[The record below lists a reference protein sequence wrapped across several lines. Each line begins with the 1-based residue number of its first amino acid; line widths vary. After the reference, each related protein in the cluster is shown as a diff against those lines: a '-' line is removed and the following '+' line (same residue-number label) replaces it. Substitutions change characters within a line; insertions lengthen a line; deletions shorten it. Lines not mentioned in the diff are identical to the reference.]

1 MFYLT
6 ELGNRLKE
14 AREAKG
20 FSLDDLQEL
29 TKIQKRY
36 LVGIEEG
43 NYSMMPGKFYVRAFI
58 KQYCEAVGLDSE
70 EIFNEFKSEVPSVYS
85 EELPEQLSRVQ
96 TRKTLPAKD
105 SKFAEMLPKIL
116 GVIVV
121 IGVAILIW
129 VLVSNSMSKTNGDD
143 KKNDKPNEVVGYN
156 ESNDFNGKEDK
167 EDKTNKKQDE
177 EKADTTDNKDDSD
190 NNATEEEKEVETEQ
204 DLAVVSSSGK
214 NSTYELKNT
223 DSFKLKVTSKGSPWV
238 GITNGEG
245 KLLFQGTIKE
255 NESQEIDFTN
265 ETEAVINVGRANE
278 TEIFVNDKK
287 LEYTISPNEMT
298 TQLVTIQ
305 FTKAE

>member
-20 FSLDDLQEL
+20 LSLEDLQEL

-36 LVGIEEG
+36 LIGIEEG

-70 EIFNEFKSEVPSVYS
+70 EIFEQYKSEIPSVYS

-96 TRKTLPAKD
+96 SRKTIPAGD
-105 SKFAEMLPKIL
+105 SKVVELLPKIL
-116 GVIVV
+116 AAVLV
-121 IGVAILIW
+121 IGAAVLIW
-129 VLVSNSMSKTNGDD
+129 VLVLNYMSNPDNED
-143 KKNDKPNEVVGYN
+143 KKDAKQSDAVDYNKSEEFNKEEENADQKQNEEKSDSSEKKNEVDTAV
-156 ESNDFNGKEDK
+156 K
-167 EDKTNKKQDE
+167 DE
-177 EKADTTDNKDDSD
+177 EK
-190 NNATEEEKEVETEQ
+190 EQ
-204 DLAVVSSSGK
+204 NLAVTSSSGK

-223 DSFKLKVTSKGSPWV
+223 DTFKLKVTSKGSPWV
-238 GITNGEG
+238 GIKNGEG
-245 KLLFQGTIKE
+245 KLLFQGTIEKDK
-255 NESQEIDFTN
+255 SQEIDFTN
-265 ETEAVINVGRANE
+265 EKEAVINIGRAYE
-278 TEIFVNDKK
+278 TEIYVNDEK
-287 LEYTISPNEMT
+287 LEYSISPTEVN

>member
-20 FSLDDLQEL
+20 LSLDDLQEL

-36 LVGIEEG
+36 LIGIEEG

-70 EIFNEFKSEVPSVYS
+70 EIFEQYKSEIPSVYS

-96 TRKTLPAKD
+96 SRKTMPAGD
-105 SKFAEMLPKIL
+105 SKVVEMLPKIL
-116 GVIVV
+116 AAVLV
-121 IGVAILIW
+121 IGAAVLIW
-129 VLVSNSMSKTNGDD
+129 VLVLNYMSNPDNDD
-143 KKNDKPNEVVGYN
+143 KKDAKQSDAVDYN
-156 ESNDFNGKEDK
+156 KSEEFN
-167 EDKTNKKQDE
+167 NE
-177 EKADTTDNKDDSD
+177 EKNADQKQNEDDAVVKD
-190 NNATEEEKEVETEQ
+190 EKKEQ
-204 DLAVVSSSGK
+204 KLAVTSSSGK

-223 DSFKLKVTSKGSPWV
+223 DTFKLKVTSKGSPWV
-238 GITNGEG
+238 GIKNGEG
-245 KLLFQGTIKE
+245 KLLFQGTIDKDK
-255 NESQEIDFTN
+255 SQEIDFTN
-265 ETEAVINVGRANE
+265 EKEAVINIGRAYE
-278 TEIFVNDKK
+278 TEIYVNDEK
-287 LEYTISPNEMT
+287 LEYSISPTEVN

>member
-14 AREAKG
+14 ARETKG
-20 FSLDDLQEL
+20 LSLEDLQEL

-36 LVGIEEG
+36 LIGIEEG

-70 EIFNEFKSEVPSVYS
+70 EIFEQYKSEVPSVYS

-96 TRKTLPAKD
+96 SRKTIPAGD
-105 SKFAEMLPKIL
+105 SKVVEMLPKIL
-116 GVIVV
+116 AAVLV
-121 IGVAILIW
+121 IGAAILIW
-129 VLVSNSMSKTNGDD
+129 VLVNNMSKPDSDD
-143 KKNDKPNEVVGYN
+143 KKSDKQNEAVGYN
-156 ESNDFNGKEDK
+156 KSDEFNNKEQEKAD
-167 EDKTNKKQDE
+167 NKQDE
-177 EKADTTDNKDDSD
+177 KKEDTSDKKDDAVD
-190 NNATEEEKEVETEQ
+190 EKTQQE
-204 DLAVVSSSGK
+204 LAVISTSGK

-223 DSFKLKVTSKGSPWV
+223 DTFKLKVTSKGSPWV
-238 GITNGEG
+238 GIKNGEG
-245 KLLFQGTIKE
+245 KLLFQGTISN

-265 ETEAVINVGRANE
+265 EKEAVINIGRAYE
-278 TEIFVNDKK
+278 TEIFVNDEK
-287 LEYTISPNEMT
+287 LEYSISPTEVN

>member
-1 MFYLT
+1 VFYLT

-20 FSLDDLQEL
+20 LSLEDLQEL

-36 LVGIEEG
+36 LIGIEEG

-70 EIFNEFKSEVPSVYS
+70 EIFEQYKSEVPSVYS
-85 EELPEQLSRVQ
+85 DELPEQLSRVQ
-96 TRKTLPAKD
+96 SRKTIPAGD
-105 SKFAEMLPKIL
+105 SKVVEMLPKIL
-116 GVIVV
+116 VAVLV

-129 VLVSNSMSKTNGDD
+129 VLVSSNMSKPDSDD
-143 KKNDKPNEVVGYN
+143 KKNDKQNEVGYN
-156 ESNDFNGKEDK
+156 KSDEFNNKEQEKAD
-167 EDKTNKKQDE
+167 KKQDE
-177 EKADTTDNKDDSD
+177 KKEDTSDKKDDAD
-190 NNATEEEKEVETEQ
+190 DTVDEKTQQE
-204 DLAVVSSSGK
+204 LAVVSTSGK

-223 DSFKLKVTSKGSPWV
+223 DTFKLKVTSKGSPWV
-238 GITNGEG
+238 GINNGEG
-245 KLLFQGTIKE
+245 KLLFQGTINK

-265 ETEAVINVGRANE
+265 EKEAVINVGRAYE
-278 TEIFVNDKK
+278 TEIFVNDEK
-287 LEYTISPNEMT
+287 LEYSISPTEMA

>member
-20 FSLDDLQEL
+20 LSLEDLQEL

-36 LVGIEEG
+36 LIGIEEG

-70 EIFNEFKSEVPSVYS
+70 EIFEQYKSEVPSVYS

-96 TRKTLPAKD
+96 SRKTIPAGD
-105 SKFAEMLPKIL
+105 SKVVEMLPKIL
-116 GVIVV
+116 VAVLV

-129 VLVSNSMSKTNGDD
+129 VLVSSNMSKPDSDD
-143 KKNDKPNEVVGYN
+143 KKNDKQNEAVGYN
-156 ESNDFNGKEDK
+156 KSDEFNKE
-167 EDKTNKKQDE
+167 E
-177 EKADTTDNKDDSD
+177 EKADKKQDVKKEDTSDKKDDAD
-190 NNATEEEKEVETEQ
+190 DAVDEKTEQ
-204 DLAVVSSSGK
+204 ELAVVSSSGK

-223 DSFKLKVTSKGSPWV
+223 DTFKLKVTSKGSPWV
-238 GITNGEG
+238 GIKNGEG
-245 KLLFQGTIKE
+245 KLLFQGTINK

-265 ETEAVINVGRANE
+265 EKEAVINIGRAYE
-278 TEIFVNDKK
+278 TEIFVNDEK
-287 LEYTISPNEMT
+287 LEYSISPTEMD

>member
-20 FSLDDLQEL
+20 LSLEDLQEL

-36 LVGIEEG
+36 LIGIEEG

-70 EIFNEFKSEVPSVYS
+70 EIFEQHKSEVPSVYS

-96 TRKTLPAKD
+96 SRKTIPAGD
-105 SKFAEMLPKIL
+105 SKVVEMLPKIL
-116 GVIVV
+116 AVVLV
-121 IGVAILIW
+121 IGAAVLIW
-129 VLVSNSMSKTNGDD
+129 VLVSNYMSNPDNDD
-143 KKNDKPNEVVGYN
+143 KKNAKENEAVGYN
-156 ESNDFNGKEDK
+156 KSDGFN
-167 EDKTNKKQDE
+167 
-177 EKADTTDNKDDSD
+177 
-190 NNATEEEKEVETEQ
+190 EEKENADKKQNEEKSESSDEKNEEDAVVKDEKKEQ
-204 DLAVVSSSGK
+204 KLAVTSSSGK

-223 DSFKLKVTSKGSPWV
+223 DTFKLKVTSKGSPWV
-238 GITNGEG
+238 GIKNGEG
-245 KLLFQGTIKE
+245 KLLFQGTIDKDK
-255 NESQEIDFTN
+255 SQEIDFTN
-265 ETEAVINVGRANE
+265 EKEAVINIGRAYE
-278 TEIFVNDKK
+278 TEIYVNDEK
-287 LEYTISPNEMT
+287 LEYSISPTEVN

>member
-1 MFYLT
+1 MT

-20 FSLDDLQEL
+20 LSLEDLQEL

-36 LVGIEEG
+36 LIGIEEG

-70 EIFNEFKSEVPSVYS
+70 EIFEQYKSEVPSVYS

-96 TRKTLPAKD
+96 SRKTIPARD
-105 SKFAEMLPKIL
+105 SKVVEMLPKIL
-116 GVIVV
+116 VAVLV

-129 VLVSNSMSKTNGDD
+129 VLVSSNMSKPDSDD
-143 KKNDKPNEVVGYN
+143 KKNDKQNEVGYN
-156 ESNDFNGKEDK
+156 KSDEFNKE
-167 EDKTNKKQDE
+167 E
-177 EKADTTDNKDDSD
+177 EKADKKQDVKKEDTSDKKDDAND
-190 NNATEEEKEVETEQ
+190 AVDEKTEQ
-204 DLAVVSSSGK
+204 ELAVVSTSGK

-223 DSFKLKVTSKGSPWV
+223 DTFKLKVTSKGSPWV
-238 GITNGEG
+238 GINNGEG
-245 KLLFQGTIKE
+245 KLLFQGTINK

-265 ETEAVINVGRANE
+265 EKEAVINIGRAYE
-278 TEIFVNDKK
+278 TEIYVNDEK
-287 LEYTISPNEMT
+287 LEYSISPTEVN

>member
-20 FSLDDLQEL
+20 LSLEDLQEL

-36 LVGIEEG
+36 LIGIEEG

-70 EIFNEFKSEVPSVYS
+70 EIFEQYKSEIPSVYS

-96 TRKTLPAKD
+96 SRKTIPAGD
-105 SKFAEMLPKIL
+105 SKVVELLPKIL
-116 GVIVV
+116 AAVLV
-121 IGVAILIW
+121 IGAAVLIW
-129 VLVSNSMSKTNGDD
+129 VLVLNYMSNPDNED
-143 KKNDKPNEVVGYN
+143 KKDAKQSDAVGYN
-156 ESNDFNGKEDK
+156 KSEEFNKEEENADQK
-167 EDKTNKKQDE
+167 QNEEKSDSSEKKNEDDTAVKDE
-177 EKADTTDNKDDSD
+177 EK
-190 NNATEEEKEVETEQ
+190 EQ
-204 DLAVVSSSGK
+204 NLAVTSSSGK

-223 DSFKLKVTSKGSPWV
+223 DTFKLKVTSKGSPWV
-238 GITNGEG
+238 GIKNGEG
-245 KLLFQGTIKE
+245 KLLFQGTIEKDK
-255 NESQEIDFTN
+255 SQEIDFTN
-265 ETEAVINVGRANE
+265 EKEAVINIGRAYE
-278 TEIFVNDKK
+278 TEIYVNDEK
-287 LEYTISPNEMT
+287 LEYSISPTEVN

>member
-20 FSLDDLQEL
+20 LSLEDLQEL

-36 LVGIEEG
+36 LIGIEEG

-70 EIFNEFKSEVPSVYS
+70 EIFEQYKSDIPSVYS

-96 TRKTLPAKD
+96 SRKTIPAGD
-105 SKFAEMLPKIL
+105 SKVVELLPKIL
-116 GVIVV
+116 AAVLV
-121 IGVAILIW
+121 IGAAVLIW
-129 VLVSNSMSKTNGDD
+129 VLVLNYMSNPDNDD
-143 KKNDKPNEVVGYN
+143 KKDAKQSDAVDYN
-156 ESNDFNGKEDK
+156 KSEDFNKE
-167 EDKTNKKQDE
+167 EDNADQKQNE
-177 EKADTTDNKDDSD
+177 EKADSSEKKNEDDTAVKD
-190 NNATEEEKEVETEQ
+190 EEKEQ
-204 DLAVVSSSGK
+204 NLAVTSSSGK

-223 DSFKLKVTSKGSPWV
+223 DTFKLKVTSKGSPWV
-238 GITNGEG
+238 GIKNGEG
-245 KLLFQGTIKE
+245 KLLFQGTIEKDK
-255 NESQEIDFTN
+255 SQEIDFTN
-265 ETEAVINVGRANE
+265 EKEAVINIGRAYE
-278 TEIFVNDKK
+278 TEIYVNDEK
-287 LEYTISPNEMT
+287 LEYSISPTEVN

>member
-20 FSLDDLQEL
+20 LSLEDLQEL

-36 LVGIEEG
+36 LIGIEEG

-70 EIFNEFKSEVPSVYS
+70 EIFEQYKSEIPSVYS

-96 TRKTLPAKD
+96 SRKTIPAGD
-105 SKFAEMLPKIL
+105 SKVVELLPKIL
-116 GVIVV
+116 AAVLV
-121 IGVAILIW
+121 IGAAVLIW
-129 VLVSNSMSKTNGDD
+129 VLVLNYMSNPDNDD
-143 KKNDKPNEVVGYN
+143 KKDAKQSDAVDYN
-156 ESNDFNGKEDK
+156 KSEEFNKEEENADQ
-167 EDKTNKKQDE
+167 KQNE
-177 EKADTTDNKDDSD
+177 EKSDSSEKKNEDDTAVKDDK
-190 NNATEEEKEVETEQ
+190 KEQ
-204 DLAVVSSSGK
+204 NLAVTSSSGK

-223 DSFKLKVTSKGSPWV
+223 DTFKLKVTSKGSPWV
-238 GITNGEG
+238 GIKNGEG
-245 KLLFQGTIKE
+245 KLLFQGTIEKDK
-255 NESQEIDFTN
+255 SQEIDFTN
-265 ETEAVINVGRANE
+265 EKEAVINIGRAYE
-278 TEIFVNDKK
+278 TEIYVNDEK
-287 LEYTISPNEMT
+287 LEYSISPTEVN

>member
-20 FSLDDLQEL
+20 LSLEGLQEL

-36 LVGIEEG
+36 LIGIEEG

-70 EIFNEFKSEVPSVYS
+70 EIFEQYKSEIPSVYS

-96 TRKTLPAKD
+96 SRKTIPAGD
-105 SKFAEMLPKIL
+105 SKVVELLPKISAAVL
-116 GVIVV
+116 V
-121 IGVAILIW
+121 IGAAVLIW
-129 VLVSNSMSKTNGDD
+129 VLVLNYMSNPDNED
-143 KKNDKPNEVVGYN
+143 KKDAKQSDAVGYN
-156 ESNDFNGKEDK
+156 KSEEFNKEEENADQK
-167 EDKTNKKQDE
+167 QNEEKSDSSEKKNEDDTAVKDE
-177 EKADTTDNKDDSD
+177 EK
-190 NNATEEEKEVETEQ
+190 EQ
-204 DLAVVSSSGK
+204 NLAVTSSSGK

-223 DSFKLKVTSKGSPWV
+223 DTFKLKVTSKGSPWV
-238 GITNGEG
+238 GIKNGEG
-245 KLLFQGTIKE
+245 KLLFQGTIEKDK
-255 NESQEIDFTN
+255 SQEIDFTN
-265 ETEAVINVGRANE
+265 EKEAVINIGRAYE
-278 TEIFVNDKK
+278 TEIYVNDEK
-287 LEYTISPNEMT
+287 LEYSISPTEVN

>member
-20 FSLDDLQEL
+20 LSLEDLQEL

-36 LVGIEEG
+36 LIGIEEG

-70 EIFNEFKSEVPSVYS
+70 EIFEQYKSEVPSVYS

-96 TRKTLPAKD
+96 SRKTIPAGD
-105 SKFAEMLPKIL
+105 SKVVEMLPKIL
-116 GVIVV
+116 VAVLV

-129 VLVSNSMSKTNGDD
+129 VLVSSNMSKPDSDD
-143 KKNDKPNEVVGYN
+143 KKNDKQNAAVGYN
-156 ESNDFNGKEDK
+156 KSDDFNKE
-167 EDKTNKKQDE
+167 E
-177 EKADTTDNKDDSD
+177 EKADKKQDVKKEDTSDKKDDASD
-190 NNATEEEKEVETEQ
+190 AVDEKTQQE
-204 DLAVVSSSGK
+204 LAVVSTSGK

-223 DSFKLKVTSKGSPWV
+223 DTFKLKVTSKGSPWV
-238 GITNGEG
+238 GINNGEG
-245 KLLFQGTIKE
+245 KLLFQGTINK

-265 ETEAVINVGRANE
+265 EKEAVINIGRAYE
-278 TEIFVNDKK
+278 TEIYVNDEK
-287 LEYTISPNEMT
+287 LEYSISPTEVN